1 MQPALCLAGKAANAS
16 GGPGPGPNARSKTMI
31 QTIYKIPAPDAI
43 LHVIEVYGDPDM
55 AWYEW
60 RIIDAQGR
68 PIIDTRTRQY
78 GCAELALRDALIH
91 ASA

>member
-1 MQPALCLAGKAANAS
+1 MV
-16 GGPGPGPNARSKTMI
+16 REMVYI

-68 PIIDTRTRQY
+68 PIIDTRNRQY
-78 GCAELALRDALIH
+78 GCAELALRDALNYATID
-91 ASA
+91 